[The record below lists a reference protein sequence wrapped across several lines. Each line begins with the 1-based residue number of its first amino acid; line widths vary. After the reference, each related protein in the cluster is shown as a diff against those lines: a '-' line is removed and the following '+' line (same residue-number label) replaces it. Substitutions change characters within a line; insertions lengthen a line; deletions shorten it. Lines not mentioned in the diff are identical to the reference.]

1 MLQEDVAITVGH
13 SIVVVGDNIMK
24 RRKAMTKKEIFA
36 YLVKIGMMTPAAAD
50 RILGDE
56 EE

>member
-13 SIVVVGDNIMK
+13 LIVVVGDNIMK